1 MYVLKFGLEGLYW
14 FSSEYNAW
22 GFVLTAKNRG
32 IAIPV
37 DLDSQVNQMFEK
49 SNNVMN
55 KAKVW
60 INAKLNKRESIASV
74 SRDYRNIIEGLQ
86 VIVDTFLR
94 AFR

>member
-1 MYVLKFGLEGLYW
+1 
-14 FSSEYNAW
+14 
-22 GFVLTAKNRG
+22 LTAKHRG

-60 INAKLNKRESIASV
+60 INSKLHKRESIASV

-86 VIVDTFLR
+86 VQSIVFLYVTVGI
-94 AFR
+94 FL

>member
-1 MYVLKFGLEGLYW
+1 MHVLHACVEISIPYCDNLVFLW
-14 FSSEYNAW
+14 
-22 GFVLTAKNRG
+22 TAKNRG

-74 SRDYRNIIEGLQ
+74 SRDYKNIIEGLQ
-86 VIVDTFLR
+86 VICL
-94 AFR
+94 

>member
-1 MYVLKFGLEGLYW
+1 MFDG
-14 FSSEYNAW
+14 FS
-22 GFVLTAKNRG
+22 LTAKNRG

-86 VIVDTFLR
+86 VIVDTFLEPSDKVMLLNR
-94 AFR
+94 GPTGKGIIH